1 MGGVMTPSSWDDD
14 AMSDINV
21 TPFVDVLLV
30 LLVIFMITAPIIT
43 QMVQVDLPNDSYN
56 KDGAS
61 IDKTLRVVIDQSGL
75 VYVNDQQIGSELTGV
90 NLAKFQ
96 QHVQKWLDTKPQSLF
111 VDVAA
116 DENVR
121 YGAIVPVIVRLK
133 EMNVG
138 LNLIIDP
145 SRAP

>member
-1 MGGVMTPSSWDDD
+1 MMPSSWDED

-61 IDKTLRVVIDQSGL
+61 VDKTLRVIIDQTGV
-75 VYVNDQQIGSELTGV
+75 VYVNDQEIGSGLTGV

-96 QHVQKWLDTKPQSLF
+96 QHVQEWIDKKPQSLF